1 MLCKLDV
8 EKAYDHVNWGFLMY
22 MLERLGFPKK
32 WRKLIFYCI
41 STIKFSV
48 LINGALCGFF
58 ENYRG
63 LRQGDPLSSLLFVV
77 VMEAVSKMMD
87 KAVTEG

>member
-1 MLCKLDV
+1 M
-8 EKAYDHVNWGFLMY
+8 EKAFDHVNLGFLMY
-22 MLERLGFPKK
+22 MLEWLGFPKK

-41 STIKFSV
+41 SMVKFLV
-48 LINGALCGFF
+48 LINGAPCGFF

-77 VMEAVSKMMD
+77 VMEVVSKMMD
-87 KAVTEG
+87 KAVTKG

>member
-1 MLCKLDV
+1 M
-8 EKAYDHVNWGFLMY
+8 
-22 MLERLGFPKK
+22 
-32 WRKLIFYCI
+32 
-41 STIKFSV
+41 
-48 LINGALCGFF
+48 INGAPCGFF

-87 KAVTEG
+87 KVVMEGRLFGFSVGTSTGDHLQVTHLLFADDTLVMCDADID

>member
-22 MLERLGFPKK
+22 MLERLGFPEK

-77 VMEAVSKMMD
+77 VMEVVSKMMD
-87 KAVTEG
+87 KAVTEC